1 MSESSTQV
9 LSPLCKQN
17 ISTTIVETIYHVSSE
32 DSFIRGEENHR
43 NIMQALQMNNLWSSC
58 ENNSMQGHC

>member
-9 LSPLCKQN
+9 LCPLCKQN
-17 ISTTIVETIYHVSSE
+17 ISTTVVETIYHVSSE
-32 DSFIRGEENHR
+32 DSFIRGEENHH
-43 NIMQALQMNNLWSSC
+43 NSMQALQMNNLRRFC